1 MMQMTR
7 MVLPALLLTLALGAC
22 GKKAQPVAPAPAAPT
37 AAPAAAP
44 APTPAAPAAESAAER
59 AARVRAVLHEIVYFD
74 FDRSDVR
81 ADARPVLDS
90 KVPHLR
96 EDGAIRLRIEGH
108 ADERGSAEY
117 NLALGMRRANAVKQ
131 YFVGFGL
138 DGARFEVVS
147 FGEERPAVTGSNE
160 AAWARNR
167 RAEFNVL
174 SGLIA
179 GTR

>member
-1 MMQMTR
+1 MQMTR
-7 MVLPALLLTLALGAC
+7 MVVPALLLTLALGAC
-22 GKKAQPVAPAPAAPT
+22 GKKPQPVAPAPAAPT
-37 AAPAAAP
+37 AAPPPAP
-44 APTPAAPAAESAAER
+44 APAPPAAESAAER

-96 EDGAIRLRIEGH
+96 EDGAIRLRVEGH

-138 DGARFEVVS
+138 DAARFDVVS
-147 FGEERPAVTGSNE
+147 FGEERPAVAESSE

-174 SGLIA
+174 SGLVA

>member
-1 MMQMTR
+1 MQR
-7 MVLPALLLTLALGAC
+7 IRLVVPALLVTLSLGAC
-22 GKKAQPVAPAPAAPT
+22 GKKPQPVAPAPAAPT
-37 AAPAAAP
+37 AAAPPAP
-44 APTPAAPAAESAAER
+44 APAAPAAESAAER
-59 AARVRAVLHEIVYFD
+59 AARVRAVLQQVVYFD

-81 ADARPVLDS
+81 ADARPALDA

-96 EDGAIRLRIEGH
+96 EEGAIRLRIEGH

-138 DGARFEVVS
+138 DASRFEVVS
-147 FGEERPAVTGSNE
+147 FGAERPADTASTE